1 VVDTSEPHVP
11 VRGLI
16 FDLDG
21 VLTDTAELH
30 YRAWKRLADAQ
41 GVAFDRSRNEA
52 LRGVSRAESLRR
64 ILDGIDVDD
73 ERFTAMLATKNADYV
88 RSLDQLTPDD
98 VLPGAREILAE
109 ARARGLRTVVGS
121 SSRNAALVLERIGL
135 LDALDAVVDGTADVP
150 AKPAPDLF
158 LLAAERIGL
167 AADGCVVV
175 EDATS
180 GIDAAIAAGMRTVG
194 IGPAERVGHA
204 DLVTTGLDTLE
215 LDAVL
220 ALPVRRR

>member
-109 ARARGLRTVVGS
+109 ARARGLRTAVGS